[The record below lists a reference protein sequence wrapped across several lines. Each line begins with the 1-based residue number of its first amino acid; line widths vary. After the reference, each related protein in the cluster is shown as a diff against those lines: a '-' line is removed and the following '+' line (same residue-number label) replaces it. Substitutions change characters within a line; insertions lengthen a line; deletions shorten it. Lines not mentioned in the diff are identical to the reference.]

1 MICEKE
7 ENEMINYTHSH
18 KGYDFGEQT
27 SKTIGACIEVHK
39 VLGTGLREV
48 DYQRALVY
56 EFPAHGLD
64 FSREVHI
71 PIYYKGHKIT
81 TKRVDFVVG
90 DCIVEIKAKHEFD
103 PEDYM
108 QTLAYLKASGYKV
121 ALLINFGR
129 KKIEVKRLVN

>member
-1 MICEKE
+1 MPD
-7 ENEMINYTHSH
+7 YAHSH
-18 KGYDFGEQT
+18 KGYDFGELT
-27 SKTIGACIEVHK
+27 SKIIGACIEVHK
-39 VLGTGLREV
+39 VLGRRLKEV

-56 EFPAHGLD
+56 EFQAQGLD
-64 FSREVHI
+64 FSREVNI

-90 DCIVEIKAKHEFD
+90 DCMVEIKAKHEFD

-121 ALLINFGR
+121 GLLINFGR
-129 KKIEVKRLVN
+129 EKIEVKRLVN